1 MRRWEKRLS
10 AFDAANVVFLALLG
24 VLVAYPF
31 IYTVSISVSDAA
43 VVARGG
49 VSFFPRGININAYK
63 QVLSS
68 HRIWLAYRNTVIYAA
83 LGVVIRVFLLV
94 LTAYPLSRVR
104 FPGRNFFMFLI
115 GFTMLFNGGMVPTF
129 LVVRGVGLL
138 DTIWAMII
146 PGALGAYNVIIVR
159 TFFQSTIHPSL
170 EESAALDGANDLQV
184 LFRIVVPL
192 STPIIAVMSLFI
204 VVGIWNNYLQALLYL
219 IDENLYPLTIIL
231 RDIVVQAEGEEFMGL
246 QELYRVPVPTQS
258 VQSATLIVSI
268 LPVLAAYP
276 FIQKYFVKGIMIGA
290 IKG

>member
-1 MRRWEKRLS
+1 
-10 AFDAANVVFLALLG
+10 
-24 VLVAYPF
+24 
-31 IYTVSISVSDAA
+31 
-43 VVARGG
+43 
-49 VSFFPRGININAYK
+49 
-63 QVLSS
+63 
-68 HRIWLAYRNTVIYAA
+68 
-83 LGVVIRVFLLV
+83 
-94 LTAYPLSRVR
+94 
-104 FPGRNFFMFLI
+104 MFLI

-170 EESAALDGANDLQV
+170 EESAALDGANDVQV

-268 LPVLAAYP
+268 IPVLAAYP